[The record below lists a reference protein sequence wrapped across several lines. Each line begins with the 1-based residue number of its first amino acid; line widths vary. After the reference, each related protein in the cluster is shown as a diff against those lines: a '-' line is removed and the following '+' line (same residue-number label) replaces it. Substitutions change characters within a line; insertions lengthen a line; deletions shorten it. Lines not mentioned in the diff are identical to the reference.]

1 MIYTV
6 FILGFLLLVDVESEP
21 EVSSS
26 SEQTQSASSQNSAA
40 PAKSTLEPF
49 IVLTRCDSP
58 KTEVSSSTAGD
69 DIIDLIEEE
78 KTDVSTPKL
87 TSDTESSKH
96 KGSGAASGVQR
107 NKHLKQDS
115 EATDERSEPADSGL
129 GSSEHCQESH
139 APTKLERTQTPVE
152 NVSVLFVHT

>member
-1 MIYTV
+1 M
-6 FILGFLLLVDVESEP
+6 LLVDVESEP

-78 KTDVSTPKL
+78 KTDISTPKI
-87 TSDTESSKH
+87 TSDTVSSKH
-96 KGSGAASGVQR
+96 EGSGAASGVQN

-129 GSSEHCQESH
+129 GSSEHCQESY
-139 APTKLERTQTPVE
+139 ASTEVERTQTPVT
-152 NVSVLFVHT
+152 NVCILFYLFILQ